1 MVCRAS
7 GKYQGTPLGAGIY
20 RKAICQLR
28 HSMHL
33 EEIISNMD
41 VEFTKK
47 NGAVKKQRQD
57 RRGHSEKGGLFKL
70 REREG
75 KRAQKSKPGVKPA
88 EKDGE

>member
-1 MVCRAS
+1 LVS
-7 GKYQGTPLGAGIY
+7 GIVTHLKYILSC
-20 RKAICQLR
+20 RKAEI
-28 HSMHL
+28 HSL
-33 EEIISNMD
+33 I
-41 VEFTKK
+41 
-47 NGAVKKQRQD
+47 GAVKKQRQD

>member
-1 MVCRAS
+1 MP
-7 GKYQGTPLGAGIY
+7 Q
-20 RKAICQLR
+20 
-28 HSMHL
+28 
-33 EEIISNMD
+33 ISEQ
-41 VEFTKK
+41 V
-47 NGAVKKQRQD
+47 GAVKKQRQD